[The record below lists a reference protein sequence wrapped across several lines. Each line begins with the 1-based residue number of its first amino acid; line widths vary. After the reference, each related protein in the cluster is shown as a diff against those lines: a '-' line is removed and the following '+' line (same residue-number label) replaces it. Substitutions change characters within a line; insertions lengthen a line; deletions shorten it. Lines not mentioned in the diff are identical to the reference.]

1 MGELFHHK
9 LVPTETMHAM
19 IRVILD
25 DLNATAR
32 LKSSD
37 VTTEHVDH
45 LVRFL
50 FAVAPHIKGEFV
62 KEFQEFMAVPRSEV
76 PSFNMKSRFK
86 MEDAL
91 KILQS

>member
-1 MGELFHHK
+1 MGELFHNK
-9 LVPTETMHAM
+9 LVPKETMHAM
-19 IRVILD
+19 IRVILE
-25 DLNATAR
+25 DLNNTAR

-50 FAVAPHIKGEFV
+50 FAVAPHIKGEFIAEF
-62 KEFQEFMAVPRSEV
+62 KEFLAVPRDQV

-86 MEDAL
+86 VEDAL